1 MLPSILT
8 VAIAVAAGVSAGSV
22 VPQSGSCKC
31 VPTDACWPSHSE
43 WDAFN
48 KTVGGSLIRNV
59 PLGSPCHDPN
69 YDAVECQRLRDNW
82 VQSSLHD
89 ESSTSMMTPYWANQS
104 CDPFTDRARPC
115 ILGTYTQYAVNI
127 STVAQIKKT
136 IAYAKKKNIRLV
148 IRNTGHCFMGKS
160 TGYGSVSIWTHHLK
174 GMNFFN
180 YQSESYSGTAVKV
193 MAGVQTGEIYA
204 EAKKRGL
211 MIVGGECPS
220 VGFAGGYIQGGGHSP
235 LSSIYG
241 LAADNTLSFEV
252 ITAGGDLITA
262 SREQNS
268 DLFWALSGGGG
279 GTFGV
284 VWSATVKAYK
294 DVAVAGAICSF
305 STTDTLSYYSALNF
319 YHTQTPAWT
328 DKGAFAYA
336 FYQKGYFQMWPLFYP
351 GGKGAQVEAMIA
363 PLKKRWS
370 ELGLAYT
377 CEVTTYTNF
386 SDAFYALFVPVT
398 VGGFQFG
405 GRLIPRSIVNNANKL
420 ISFVDIAKS
429 IVEDGTAAIDV
440 AIKAGS
446 SNADNAVNPAWRN
459 AEFMFLPA
467 TTWSNDPAD
476 WERML
481 ADREKITH
489 VYDAA
494 LKQITPGG
502 GAYMNEGDG
511 DEPDWKQAFFG
522 SKYDKLLKIKKK
534 WDSAGIFYARNA
546 VGSDAWEVLQD
557 GRLCKAH

>member
-1 MLPSILT
+1 MPRRRI
-8 VAIAVAAGVSAGSV
+8 SAWLLETLVTGM
-22 VPQSGSCKC
+22 
-31 VPTDACWPSHSE
+31 SHLS
-43 WDAFN
+43 
-48 KTVGGSLIRNV
+48 KTVIPG
-59 PLGSPCHDPN
+59 LGMSS
-69 YDAVECQRLRDNW
+69 DA
-82 VQSSLHD
+82 
-89 ESSTSMMTPYWANQS
+89 
-104 CDPFTDRARPC
+104 
-115 ILGTYTQYAVNI
+115 ILF
-127 STVAQIKKT
+127 S
-136 IAYAKKKNIRLV
+136 
-148 IRNTGHCFMGKS
+148 FMGKS
-160 TGYGSVSIWTHHLK
+160 TGYGALSIWTHHLK
-174 GMNFFN
+174 GMKFFN
-180 YQSESYSGTAVKV
+180 YLSKSYSGTAVKV
-193 MAGVQTGEIYA
+193 MAGVQTGEIYS

-211 MIVGGECPS
+211 MVVGGECPS

-252 ITAGGDLITA
+252 ITANGDLVTA
-262 SREQNS
+262 SREKNS

-284 VWSATVKAYK
+284 VWSATVKTYK

-305 STTDTLSYYSALNF
+305 STTDTTAYYSALNF

-351 GGKGAQVEAMIA
+351 GGTKGQVEAIIA
-363 PLKKRWS
+363 PLKKKWGS
-370 ELGLAYT
+370 LGLAYT
-377 CEVTTYTNF
+377 CKVTTYTNF

-405 GRLIPRSIVNNANKL
+405 GRLIPRSIVQDSKKL
-420 ISFVDIAKS
+420 TRFVDIAKS

-440 AIKAGS
+440 AIKAGVS
-446 SNADNAVNPAWRN
+446 HADNAVNPAWRN

-476 WERML
+476 WGKML
-481 ADREKITH
+481 ADRKKITYT
-489 VYDAA
+489 YDAA

-522 SKYDKLLKIKKK
+522 SKYDKLLSIKKK
-534 WDSAGIFYARNA
+534 WDSVGIFYARNA
-546 VGSDAWEVLQD
+546 VGSDAWEVLKD
-557 GRLCKAH
+557 GRLCKKAY